1 MVTKN
6 NMLNELRYK
15 TRLLAVALL
24 VVMLGLSVGC
34 SKEPDWNEA
43 QRSALEQRVRLRWQA
58 LEARDFDK
66 AWEFSSPKYRANFP
80 KQLYAKNF
88 SYAAAWELTG
98 VEILNYDSDAAVA
111 SVVARVMSKPTKQT
125 SSASVRL
132 GTIPTY
138 LRERWI
144 FTEGQWWFSANF

>member
-1 MVTKN
+1 MVIKK
-6 NMLNELRYK
+6 NMLIGLRYK
-15 TRLLAVALL
+15 SRLC
-24 VVMLGLSVGC
+24 VVSLMMVVLGLSVGC
-34 SKEPDWNEA
+34 SEEPEWNEA
-43 QRSALEQRVRLRWQA
+43 QRTALEQRVRLRWQA

-66 AWEFSSPKYRANFP
+66 AWEFSSPKYRASFP
-80 KQLYAKNF
+80 KHLYARNF
-88 SYAAAWELTG
+88 SYALAWELTG

-125 SSASVRL
+125 SSASVML

-144 FTEGQWWFSANF
+144 FAEGQWWFSANY